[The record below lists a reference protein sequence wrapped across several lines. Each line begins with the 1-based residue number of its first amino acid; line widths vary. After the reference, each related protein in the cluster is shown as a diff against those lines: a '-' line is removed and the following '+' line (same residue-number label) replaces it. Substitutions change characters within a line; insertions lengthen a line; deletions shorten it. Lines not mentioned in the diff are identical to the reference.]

1 LARRVVYRRWKSTH
15 DLERCNDLRDGDIV
29 DSMLCASRLQ
39 RSNFGSGRHEV
50 RVMLWVRLKK
60 SLGVLPVPRTRSMR
74 RWLGV
79 ERNSL
84 VGMVLVQKQGFRE
97 R

>member
-1 LARRVVYRRWKSTH
+1 
-15 DLERCNDLRDGDIV
+15 
-29 DSMLCASRLQ
+29 
-39 RSNFGSGRHEV
+39 
-50 RVMLWVRLKK
+50 MLWVRLKK

-97 R
+97 RWTVSCILRESKAGNLDACNTAKV